1 MNIKTVSCCRLKVPD
16 MNKLLLIVFCL
27 LLVGLS
33 ACATTPN
40 LPQPSAKYV
49 YQTEKI
55 VQRTV
60 NSLWQDTA
68 GLYEDSKARRLN
80 DLITIKVSENISGSG
95 KADSSTSKTSKL
107 DAGIDEVFGIPLN
120 MNTLNFFGRGATIT
134 PNVKGSYD
142 SSYKGSGETNRE
154 GKLIGTITAKVV
166 EVMPNGN
173 LTLESRKE
181 ITINNEKQ
189 ILILKGMIRPEDIE
203 VDNTISSSKMADAE
217 VYFVG
222 DGIIQDKQSPGWLVR
237 IMDKVWP
244 F

>member
-1 MNIKTVSCCRLKVPD
+1 MLALVI
-16 MNKLLLIVFCL
+16 ICL
-27 LLVGLS
+27 LTAGLS
-33 ACATTPN
+33 GCATTHS
-40 LPQPSAKYV
+40 LPQPSAKYL
-49 YQTEKI
+49 YHTEKTM
-55 VQRTV
+55 QRPA

-68 GLYEDSKARRLN
+68 GLYEDSKAGRLN

-95 KADSSTSKTSKL
+95 KADSSSNKTSNL
-107 DAGIDEVFGIPLN
+107 DASIDEVFGMPLN
-120 MNTLNFFGRGATIT
+120 LNTRNFYGRGATIT

-142 SSYKGSGETNRE
+142 SDYSGSGETNRE
-154 GKLIGTITAKVV
+154 GRLIGTITARVV

-189 ILILKGMIRPEDIE
+189 ILIVKGIIRPEDIE
-203 VDNTISSSKMADAE
+203 VDNTISSSKMADSE